1 MSAPDEQD
9 SGMNEIVCRIRCFTH
24 RDVRSWEQVADG
36 IRIGAALTADY
47 GRMSAGF
54 TRMAAGARAPLA
66 APYEEVWMLT
76 AGTMTID
83 SADGVASA
91 RQGDLIHLHPA
102 SRGELSVTRDL
113 EMLALAFPPAWEIE
127 LEAWEAAR
135 EQSAAGPF
143 ARVISHPEV
152 SGSWQSEDRRP
163 FITTAER
170 AGRHFAMGFG
180 RAGAGG
186 AHDAFAVPGD
196 QVMLA
201 TAGRCHIRTGTHG
214 AAGGDGRAITIRQ
227 GEFAYLPA
235 GSSGTLSAEPGSEI
249 TWAHLHPFP

>member
-1 MSAPDEQD
+1 MDET
-9 SGMNEIVCRIRCFTH
+9 VCRIRRFTH
-24 RDVRSWEQVADG
+24 RDVRAWEQIADG

-66 APYEEVWMLT
+66 APYEEVWMLS

-91 RQGDLIHLHPA
+91 RPGDLIHLYPA
-102 SRGELSVTRDL
+102 GRGELRVTRDL

-152 SGSWQSEDRRP
+152 PGSWQSEDLRP

-170 AGRHFAMGFG
+170 AGQHFAMGFG

-186 AHDAFAVPGD
+186 AHDPFDVSGD
-196 QVMLA
+196 QVILA
-201 TAGRCHIRTGTHG
+201 TAGRCHIRTGTHD
-214 AAGGDGRAITIRQ
+214 AAGGDGRVITIRQ

-249 TWAHLHPFP
+249 TWARLQDGRGALPGP

>member
-1 MSAPDEQD
+1 MDESVD
-9 SGMNEIVCRIRCFTH
+9 RIRRFTH
-24 RDVRSWEQVADG
+24 RDVRAWEQIADG

-91 RQGDLIHLHPA
+91 RPGDLIHLHPA

-113 EMLALAFPPAWEIE
+113 DMLALAFPPAWEIE

-143 ARVISHPEV
+143 ARVISHAEV
-152 SGSWQSEDRRP
+152 SGSWRTVDRRP
-163 FITTAER
+163 FMTTAEQ

-186 AHDAFAVPGD
+186 RHDAFAVPGD

-201 TAGRCHIRTGTHG
+201 TAGQCHIRTHA
-214 AAGGDGRAITIRQ
+214 AAGGDGRAVTIRQ

-249 TWAHLHPFP
+249 TWARLHDGRGALPGP